1 MHTSKFK
8 LLIAALLGLVVTNQA
23 GAVTLEEIV
32 REATTSNP
40 DVLIAGSER
49 DSVEQQMEQARS
61 GFFPQAEITIGTGWE
76 TSDNPTTRA
85 TGNGARDFNRDEA
98 AILIRQLLFDGD
110 STQSEFERQR
120 ARVNS
125 RAYDTFSTAEVTGL
139 KALEAYLN
147 VVKEQKLVQL
157 AKDNLASHQAIH
169 DRIVKRGER
178 GVGSKADVQQAL
190 GRLAL
195 ARTNL
200 MSEQNRMQ
208 DAISAFINVV
218 GHAPQGLEEPIARTH
233 LLPAS
238 LDDATRIA
246 LENHPRLKS
255 ADADID
261 AAREQHNAARALFAP
276 RIHLEIKGS
285 DNDNLDGI
293 PGSNDDAEIMV
304 RGRYNF
310 TSGKDMARRKETVFE
325 LQQARDIRERTRR
338 QVIESIELSWNAY
351 QTAQQQLEYFKVHVD
366 ASEQALAAYRKQF
379 NIGQRTLLDLLD
391 QENEV
396 FQANINYVNGLNETM
411 FAGYRVL
418 AGTGK
423 LLWALDVPLP
433 EQANTIQ

>member
-1 MHTSKFK
+1 MHRRSTILPA
-8 LLIAALLGLVVTNQA
+8 LLIGLLMTA
-23 GAVTLEEIV
+23 EATAVTLAETV
-32 REATTSNP
+32 RETVATSP
-40 DVLIAGSER
+40 DILIAGSER

-61 GFFPQAEITIGTGWE
+61 GFFPQAEITVGSGWE

-85 TGNGARDFNRDEA
+85 AGDGSRNFNRDEA
-98 AILIRQLLFDGD
+98 EILIRQLLYDGD
-110 STQSEFERQR
+110 GTWSEFERHR

-125 RAYDTFSTAEVTGL
+125 HAYDTFSTAEVSAL
-139 KALEAYLN
+139 KAVDAYLN
-147 VVKEQKLVQL
+147 VIRGQKRVQL

-200 MSEQNRMQ
+200 MAEQNRLQ
-208 DAISAFINVV
+208 DAASAFANIV
-218 GHAPQGLEEPIARTH
+218 GHAPQGLEEPASRTY
-233 LLPAS
+233 LLPETLEAAIVVA
-238 LDDATRIA
+238 LD
-246 LENHPRLKS
+246 NHPRLKS
-255 ADADID
+255 ADADIE
-261 AAREQHNAARALFAP
+261 AAREQHDAARALFSP
-276 RIHLEIKGS
+276 RVHLEIKGS

-293 PGSNDDAEIMV
+293 PGSNNDAEIMV
-304 RGRYNF
+304 RARYNF
-310 TSGKDMARRKETVFE
+310 TGGKDMARRQETVIE

-338 QVIESIELSWNAY
+338 QVIESIELSWNAHL
-351 QTAQQQLEYFKVHVD
+351 TAKQQLEYFKVHVD
-366 ASEQALAAYRKQF
+366 ASEQALSAYRKQF

-396 FQANINYVNGLNETM
+396 FQASLNYVNGQTDELY
-411 FAGYRVL
+411 AGYRVL

-423 LLWALDVPLP
+423 LLWALDVALP